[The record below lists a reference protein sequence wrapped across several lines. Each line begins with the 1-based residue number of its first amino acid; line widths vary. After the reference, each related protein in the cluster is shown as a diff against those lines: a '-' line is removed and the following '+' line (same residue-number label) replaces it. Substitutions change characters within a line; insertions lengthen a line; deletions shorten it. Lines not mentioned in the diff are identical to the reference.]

1 MAKLSIEQIQVEVE
15 QKGYKL
21 LSADGYSNLNSIIV
35 VQCPEGHTIE
45 VSMGDFRRASFECP
59 VCGSDTNFYNPIA
72 VPPKTGTRVIGFDQA
87 TEKFG
92 LSIWDNG
99 KLVFFN
105 LYTFSGT
112 LNQRLVKIKKLLETV
127 ILPEWKPDYIVC
139 EDIQYQY
146 GAVLTYKVLAM
157 LLGIIETVCTENNVK
172 YEVVSPNVWRKF
184 AGTCGKTRQEE
195 KKLSIATVK
204 QKYNINVSDD
214 VAEAILIGS
223 YGAKVYKPDVGMA
236 FGHK

>member
-1 MAKLSIEQIQVEVE
+1 MAKLSKDQIQAEVE
-15 QKGYKL
+15 EKGYKL
-21 LSADGYSNLNSIIV
+21 LNADGYSNMNSIIV
-35 VQCPEGHTIE
+35 VQCAKGHTIE
-45 VSMGDFRRASFECP
+45 VSMADFRRASFECP
-59 VCGSDTNFYNPIA
+59 VCGSDVNFHNPIT
-72 VPPKTGTRVIGFDQA
+72 VPQKTGTRVIGFDQA

-92 LSIWDNG
+92 LSIWDDG

-112 LNQRLVKIKKLLETV
+112 LNQRLVKIKKLLEDVV
-127 ILPEWKPDYIVC
+127 IKEWQPDYIVC

-157 LLGIIETVCTENNVK
+157 LLGIIEVTCTEHNIQ

-195 KKLSIATVK
+195 KKLSIATVR
-204 QKYNINVSDD
+204 QKFNVNVTDD
-214 VAEAILIGS
+214 VAEAILIGN
-223 YGAKVYKPDVGMA
+223 YGAKVYKVDVGMA